1 MADPGKY
8 QETWQSASYE
18 PYKEAEIQ
26 KMAQAAAMG
35 GGPMIGASY
44 GAAMRLAA
52 KGGLDKA
59 ITGRA
64 RQQANQAKRDA
75 SKQAR
80 KERRVTTKTTTT
92 TS

>member
-18 PYKEAEIQ
+18 PYKKDIEDMYLAGGALFA
-26 KMAQAAAMG
+26 KSNAAMK
-35 GGPMIGASY
+35 
-44 GAAMRLAA
+44 LAA
-52 KGGLDKA
+52 KNGLDQS

-80 KERRVTTKTTTT
+80 KERRVTTKKTTTT